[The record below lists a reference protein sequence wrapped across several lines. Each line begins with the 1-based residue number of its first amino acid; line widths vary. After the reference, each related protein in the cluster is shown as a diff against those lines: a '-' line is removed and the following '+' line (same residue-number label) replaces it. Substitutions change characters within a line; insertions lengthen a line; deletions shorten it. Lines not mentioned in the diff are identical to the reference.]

1 MKTLTKE
8 RGLNGGNGSGDGTPS
23 SMAQRQH
30 NVGAGGMNGWHAQWL
45 SNAVARFNGGN
56 GAETQ
61 RCDNG
66 AMAVQA
72 GWMACSGWILKEE
85 EEEGTT
91 QQ

>member
-1 MKTLTKE
+1 
-8 RGLNGGNGSGDGTPS
+8 
-23 SMAQRQH
+23 
-30 NVGAGGMNGWHAQWL
+30 L